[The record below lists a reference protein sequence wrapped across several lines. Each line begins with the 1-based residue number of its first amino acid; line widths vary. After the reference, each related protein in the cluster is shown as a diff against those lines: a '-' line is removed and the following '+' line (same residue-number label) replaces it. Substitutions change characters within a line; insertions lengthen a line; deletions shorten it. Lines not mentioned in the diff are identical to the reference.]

1 MATAKSAKVDTVNGH
16 AQKVLGIGRQRHITD
31 SQLNAEVLL
40 NLGFV
45 DVGKWQP
52 KNDSIAYDLDG
63 ADASA
68 SEVMLDAPNA
78 LYAFVHSDQVVY
90 IGKTARSIRKRYVG
104 YCRPGKTQATN
115 QRCHRNIKAA
125 IAKGAEIR
133 IFVFTPITHLRYSD
147 FEINLAAGLEDS
159 LIRELDP
166 PWNGRDRGHPISEE
180 AEREEVEESEFGA
193 SDVVAVADAAPEP
206 RASGQA
212 RATFSVVLGAT
223 YYEKGIL
230 NPGVEASEYL
240 GQDGAP
246 IRVRFSDG
254 SQSVVS
260 KINRTANRT
269 GAVRVIGGNAQI
281 ARWFQENFS
290 EGDTVHGSVVDLH
303 TIELLAD

>member
-1 MATAKSAKVDTVNGH
+1 M
-16 AQKVLGIGRQRHITD
+16 TD
-31 SQLNAEVLL
+31 SHLTAEVLL

-52 KNDSIAYDLDG
+52 KGDSIAYDLDG

-68 SEVMLDAPNA
+68 SEVLLDAPNA
-78 LYAFVHSDQVVY
+78 LYAFVRDDQVVY

-125 IAKGAEIR
+125 IAEGTEIR

-147 FEINLAAGLEDS
+147 FEINRAAGLEDS
-159 LIRELDP
+159 LIREFDP
-166 PWNGRDRGHPISEE
+166 PWNGKDRGHPISED
-180 AEREEVEESEFGA
+180 AEREEEEESEFGA
-193 SDVVAVADAAPEP
+193 SDVVALADAPAKP
-206 RASGQA
+206 RTSGEA
-212 RATFSVVLGAT
+212 MAIFSVVLGAT

-230 NPGVEASEYL
+230 NLGVEASEYL
-240 GQDGAP
+240 GKDGDP
-246 IRVRFSDG
+246 IRVRFSN
-254 SQSVVS
+254 SSRPVVS

-281 ARWFQENFS
+281 ARWFQDNFS
-290 EGDTVHGSVVDLH
+290 EGDTVHGSVVDSH
-303 TIELLAD
+303 TIELLVG